1 MCSSIFLNKL
11 TRVRG
16 VEMDIAVIIQQIV
29 SGLALGCVYGLIAL
43 GYSLIWNAV
52 AVVNLAQGAFV
63 MVGAFVYGASFVRSF
78 GWPAFPAF
86 AGMIVVM
93 ALFGMLCERIFYRP
107 LVNSHVRT
115 KLVALLALSMLLGN
129 LALIIW
135 GPYDMGLDG
144 PFGQKLLSVGG
155 VTIPYQNI
163 YIIVLTLIL
172 LLIQYYIFQ
181 KTTLGK
187 VLRAVAQDKDTASL
201 MGIESN
207 QAVSFTFAYSA
218 ILAGIAGMLIAPIF
232 VVGTVLSNLGFMGFG
247 ACIIGSFSHV
257 PGALLGGLILGVF
270 QVFSASYI
278 SSLYKDA
285 IVYLLIIAFLLFR
298 PQGLL
303 GKKEEASGL

>member
-1 MCSSIFLNKL
+1 
-11 TRVRG
+11 
-16 VEMDIAVIIQQIV
+16 MDIAAIIQQLV

-63 MVGAFVYGASFVRSF
+63 MVGAFVYGATFVRKY

-86 AGMIVVM
+86 SGMIILM
-93 ALFGMLCERIFYRP
+93 ALFGIICERVFYRP
-107 LVNSHVRT
+107 LRDAHERT
-115 KLVALLALSMLLGN
+115 KLVALLALGMLLGN

-135 GPYDMGLDG
+135 GAYPMGLAG
-144 PFGQKLLSVGG
+144 PFGRKLLSIRG
-155 VTIPYQNI
+155 VVIPYQNI
-163 YIIVLTLIL
+163 YIIAVTIIL
-172 LLIQYYIFQ
+172 LLIQNYIFH

-187 VLRAVAQDKDTASL
+187 VLRAVAQDKKTASL

-232 VVGTVLSNLGFMGFG
+232 TIGITLSNLGFMGFG
-247 ACIIGSFSHV
+247 ACIIGSFTHV
-257 PGALLGGLILGVF
+257 SGALLGGLIIGLF
-270 QVFSASYI
+270 EVFSASYI
-278 SSLYKDA
+278 SSQYKGA

-303 GKKEEASGL
+303 GKKDEVSGL